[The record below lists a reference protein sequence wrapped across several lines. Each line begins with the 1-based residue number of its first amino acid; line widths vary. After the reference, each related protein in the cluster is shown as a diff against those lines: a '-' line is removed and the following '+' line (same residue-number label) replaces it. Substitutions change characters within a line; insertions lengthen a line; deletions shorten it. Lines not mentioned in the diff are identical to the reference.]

1 MNALGVELRKPGVE
15 RVKREAPGIR
25 LLGGSTV
32 EITGEGK
39 SSQSPAASAE
49 ALEPHEVIELQMEN
63 ERLKTE
69 NERVRSE
76 LRREHEMHIRAL
88 ADFDNYR
95 LRIDRER
102 DAAAREGSVGLMR
115 SLLDVID
122 DLESALKD
130 ESSRPETILDY
141 LRATYHR
148 LLGML
153 EGQGATPFESVG
165 QPFDPARHEAVEEIE
180 SEQEPGTVL
189 HDLRRGWSWG
199 RDLLRPARVRIAR

>member
-1 MNALGVELRKPGVE
+1 
-15 RVKREAPGIR
+15 
-25 LLGGSTV
+25 V
-32 EITGEGK
+32 EITGEGN
-39 SSQSPAASAE
+39 SSQSPAPLAG
-49 ALEPHEVIELQMEN
+49 ALEPHEVVELQMEN
-63 ERLKTE
+63 ERLKAE
-69 NERVRSE
+69 NERVRNE

-95 LRIDRER
+95 RCIDRER
-102 DAAAREGSVGLMR
+102 DAAARASRLELMR

-122 DLESALKD
+122 DLESALKN
-130 ESSRPETILDY
+130 ESSRPETIPGY

-153 EGQGATPFESVG
+153 EGLGAIPFESVG

-189 HDLRRGWSWG
+189 NDLRHGWCWG
-199 RDLLRPARVRIAR
+199 RDLLRPARVHIAR

>member
-1 MNALGVELRKPGVE
+1 
-15 RVKREAPGIR
+15 
-25 LLGGSTV
+25 V
-32 EITGEGK
+32 EIIREGK
-39 SSQSPAASAE
+39 SSQSPAASAG

-63 ERLKTE
+63 KRLKAE

-88 ADFDNYR
+88 ADFDDYR
-95 LRIDRER
+95 RRIDRER
-102 DAAAREGSVGLMR
+102 NATARASSVGLMR

-130 ESSRPETILDY
+130 EDSHPETIPGY
-141 LRATYHR
+141 LQATYHR

-153 EGQGATPFESVG
+153 EGQGAIPFESVG
-165 QPFDPARHEAVEEIE
+165 QPFDPARHEVVEEIE

-189 HDLRRGWSWG
+189 HDLHCGWCWG